1 VTPSRRGFRLLPH
14 TADLRVEVRAACF
27 PSLCAAS
34 VEALFSLLTDRR
46 KIRRFGRR
54 TLDSGSGSPEE
65 RLLSILRQALLLFSL
80 ERFLVRDADAIMQ
93 DGRVLVILRGEPV
106 DGARHP
112 PFREIKAVTAHALTV
127 EEGPSGFTAGF
138 VLDV

>member
-1 VTPSRRGFRLLPH
+1 MTRGGFRLLPH
-14 TADLRVEVRAACF
+14 TADLRVEVRAVDF

-46 KIRRFGRR
+46 KIRRIERR
-54 TLDSGSGSPEE
+54 TLDSGSGHPEE

-80 ERFLVRDADAIMQ
+80 DRFLVRDAGAIMQ
-93 DGRVLVILRGEPV
+93 GGRILVTVRGEPV
-106 DGARHP
+106 DDARHFP
-112 PFREIKAVTAHALTV
+112 YREIKAVTAHALTV
-127 EEGPSGFTAGF
+127 EEGPAGFTARF